1 MALHCFRTKLHA
13 EALPSKFSGK
23 TCLLSCTFHRALH
36 HLLLFSHSV
45 MSDSFANPMDCGPSN
60 QLLCPWDFPGKNTG
74 VGCHFLLQ
82 GIFPDPGIKPASP
95 ALAGEFF
102 TTEPPL
108 SHFLLPQYRM
118 VFLFLYFL
126 CLGCF
131 SPSVLSK
138 LTHSKSLYKCTSLKK
153 RFLTPLPRGPKVLT
167 ASTLLL
173 THLHSPLLS
182 PFQLYLYDF
191 SIYLAPLPN

>member
-1 MALHCFRTKLHA
+1 MGFSWQ
-13 EALPSKFSGK
+13 EYWSGLPFPSPGDLPRSRNQ
-23 TCLLSCTFHRALH
+23 TCISCIGRRIL
-36 HLLLFSHSV
+36 
-45 MSDSFANPMDCGPSN
+45 
-60 QLLCPWDFPGKNTG
+60 
-74 VGCHFLLQ
+74 
-82 GIFPDPGIKPASP
+82 
-95 ALAGEFF
+95 

-108 SHFLLPQYRM
+108 SHFLLPQYRKI
-118 VFLFLYFL
+118 FLFLYFL

-138 LTHSKSLYKCTSLKK
+138 LTHSESLYKCTNLKK
-153 RFLTPLPRGPKVLT
+153 PFLTPFPQGPKVLT

-173 THLHSPLLS
+173 TQLYSPLSS

>member
-23 TCLLSCTFHRALH
+23 TRLLSCTSHRALH
-36 HLLLFSHSV
+36 HLLLLVSHV
-45 MSDSFANPMDCGPSN
+45 RLFCNPRDCGPSN
-60 QLLCPWDFPGKNTG
+60 PWDFPGQNTG
-74 VGCHFLLQ
+74 LGCHFLLQ

-95 ALAGEFF
+95 ALAGGFF

-138 LTHSKSLYKCTSLKK
+138 LTHSKSLYKCTNLKK
-153 RFLTPLPRGPKVLT
+153 PFLTPLRQGPKVLT

-173 THLHSPLLS
+173 THLHSPLSS
-182 PFQLYLYDF
+182 PFQLYLCDF

>member
-1 MALHCFRTKLHA
+1 MAQLFNCARFFGNSWTSVCQA
-13 EALPSKFSGK
+13 
-23 TCLLSCTFHRALH
+23 LLSME
-36 HLLLFSHSV
+36 FSR
-45 MSDSFANPMDCGPSN
+45 
-60 QLLCPWDFPGKNTG
+60 QEYWWKT
-74 VGCHFLLQ
+74 CHFLLQ
-82 GIFPDPGIKPASP
+82 GKLPDPGIKPASP
-95 ALAGEFF
+95 ALAGGFF

-108 SHFLLPQYRM
+108 SHCLLPQYRK

-131 SPSVLSK
+131 STSVLSK
-138 LTHSKSLYKCTSLKK
+138 LTHSKSLYKCTNLKK
-153 RFLTPLPRGPKVLT
+153 PFLTPLPWGPKVLT

-173 THLHSPLLS
+173 THLHSPLSS